1 MALLGGISVS
11 QGQGTV
17 WGGFVEAYYKW
28 VGQLSVIIRYAV
40 SDVSKICFWH
50 DLWNGE
56 NTLNERYSN
65 LFLIARDREAIV
77 ANHIEYR
84 NTIIIRILYL
94 LEKRRTWLR
103 SRIYGKIK
111 ELYLR
116 NKVLKWGG
124 K

>member
-1 MALLGGISVS
+1 MALLGGISAG

-28 VGQLSVIIRYAV
+28 VGQLSVIIRYDV
-40 SDVSKICFWH
+40 SDGSKICFWH

-56 NTLNERYSN
+56 NTLNERYPN

-77 ANHIEYR
+77 ANYIEYR
-84 NTIIIRILYL
+84 KNIIIKILYL

-111 ELYLR
+111 ELYLW
-116 NKVLKWGG
+116 NKVLTWGG